1 MQPFLSGFRLIL
13 YRQMKRADNHT
24 LELLIERCINHEH
37 TAQSVIYQMY
47 AAKMFAICLRYG
59 KTRMVAEE
67 LLQSGFVKVFKS
79 MDRFRNEGS
88 FEGWIRRV
96 MVNTAIE
103 YYRQAAKIQE
113 TRELTPELDPA
124 GQYESALDSLQ
135 MEDLLALIAGLP
147 DGYRMV
153 FNMYAIEGYSHKEI
167 AMRLGITEGGSKSQL
182 SRARQLLQSAIKKRE
197 EVEYA
202 RLEK

>member
-1 MQPFLSGFRLIL
+1 
-13 YRQMKRADNHT
+13 MKIADNHT
-24 LELLIERCINHEH
+24 LELLIERCIQNEH
-37 TAQSVIYQMY
+37 AAQKAIYQRY

-59 KTRMVAEE
+59 KTKMVAEE
-67 LLQSGFVKVFKS
+67 LMQNGFVKVFKS
-79 MDRFRNEGS
+79 IARFRNEGS

-103 YYRQAAKIQE
+103 HYRQAAKIQE
-113 TRELTPELDPA
+113 TKALTGALDTA
-124 GQYESALDSLQ
+124 GSYESALDRLALD
-135 MEDLLALIAGLP
+135 DLLALIAGLP

-153 FNMYAIEGYSHKEI
+153 FNLYAIEGYSHKEI
-167 AMRLGITEGGSKSQL
+167 ALQLGITEGGSKSQL

-197 EVEYA
+197 EVVYA